1 MPATLRRDRGCDEGV
16 ATTTLFAVDR
26 RATLRYMHGEM
37 IAGLVLFAVAVAYRL
52 LPVFLGVTV
61 HQPEWLPNFSPMAA
75 LCLCG
80 AACLPRRFA
89 IAVPF
94 VALLGTDLLLNAHY
108 GWPLVNAEF
117 VAKTIAFAAVAAL
130 GWQLRKRARPAV
142 LLPAVLGSSIFFYI
156 ATNTASW
163 LYDPGYAKNG
173 ASWLQ
178 ALTTGLPG
186 YAPTWK
192 FLRNTLAA
200 DMLFSVLFL
209 ACLSWN
215 RQPVASVEAQPARAS
230 H

>member
-1 MPATLRRDRGCDEGV
+1 
-16 ATTTLFAVDR
+16 
-26 RATLRYMHGEM
+26 M
-37 IAGLVLFAVAVAYRL
+37 IAGLVLFAIAVAYRL

-94 VALLGTDLLLNAHY
+94 IALLGTDLALNTHY
-108 GWPLVNAEF
+108 GFPLFTVEF
-117 VAKTIAFAAVAAL
+117 LGTIVAFAVVAAL
-130 GWQLRKRARPAV
+130 GWQLRKNPRPGV
-142 LLPAVLGSSIFFYI
+142 ILPAVLGGSLFFYI

-163 LYDPGYAKNG
+163 LYEPGYAKTVAG
-173 ASWLQ
+173 WLQ

-186 YAPTWK
+186 YAPTWV
-192 FLRNTLAA
+192 FYRNTLAG
-200 DMLFSVLFL
+200 DILFAVLFL

-215 RQPVASVEAQPARAS
+215 RQPAPAVATLPAGAIR
-230 H
+230 